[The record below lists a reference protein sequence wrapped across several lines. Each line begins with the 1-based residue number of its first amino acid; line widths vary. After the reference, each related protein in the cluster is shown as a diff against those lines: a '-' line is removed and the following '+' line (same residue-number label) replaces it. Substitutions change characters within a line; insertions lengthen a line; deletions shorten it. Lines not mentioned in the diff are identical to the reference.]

1 MNSRV
6 STVFRVAAS
15 QDLSESNMLIIDVVV
30 KYEQCPDCQHCYGVR
45 NIVKR
50 MCRLISRLLYLHPDR
65 LAKTLIPA
73 MDADRQL
80 EQRNAIER
88 K

>member
-1 MNSRV
+1 
-6 STVFRVAAS
+6 
-15 QDLSESNMLIIDVVV
+15 MLIIDVVV
-30 KYEQCPDCQHCYGVR
+30 KYEQCADSMHCYGVR

-50 MCRLISRLLYLHPDR
+50 MYRLISRLLCPRPDR
-65 LAKTLIPA
+65 LNKALIPA